1 MVSINIVILG
11 GNLTRDP
18 EVRYTPQGSAVASFG
33 LAVNRS
39 FKTKDGGQKEEVCFV
54 DVETWGRQAE
64 TVGEYL
70 KKGRPV
76 LVEGRLVMDS
86 WEGKDG
92 QKRTRHKVTAMRVQ
106 FLGSRGQ
113 AGPTGPA
120 REPGP
125 GAGEVAPPTNSFEED
140 FSSDEPPAPPAGK
153 GGEKGGED
161 LPF

>member
-1 MVSINIVILG
+1 MVSVNIVILG

-76 LVEGRLVMDS
+76 LVEGSLKLDS

-106 FLGSRGQ
+106 FLGSRG
-113 AGPTGPA
+113 APA
-120 REPGP
+120 AAPAPG
-125 GAGEVAPPTNSFEED
+125 GTEAAP
-140 FSSDEPPAPPAGK
+140 PPAPFEEEFPA
-153 GGEKGGED
+153 EEPASPPANRGGED

>member
-39 FKTKDGGQKEEVCFV
+39 FKTKDGGQKDEVCFV

-113 AGPTGPA
+113 SGQSAPPPA
-120 REPGP
+120 A
-125 GAGEVAPPTNSFEED
+125 GAGGAEVAPPTASFEED
-140 FSSDEPPAPPAGK
+140 FSAEEPSSPPPAR
-153 GGEKGGED
+153 GGGKGGED

>member
-1 MVSINIVILG
+1 MVSVNIVILG

-76 LVEGRLVMDS
+76 LVEGRLMLDS

-106 FLGSRGQ
+106 FLGSRG
-113 AGPTGPA
+113 APA
-120 REPGP
+120 AAPAPG
-125 GAGEVAPPTNSFEED
+125 GAEAAP
-140 FSSDEPPAPPAGK
+140 PPAPFEEEFPAEEPSSPPADR
-153 GGEKGGED
+153 GGEPRGED

>member
-76 LVEGRLVMDS
+76 LVEGRLVPDQATGGPRI
-86 WEGKDG
+86 WKRNDG
-92 QKRTRHKVTAMRVQ
+92 TSAASFEINAATIRSI
-106 FLGSRGQ
+106 GSRGDSEGSASGS
-113 AGPTGPA
+113 AG
-120 REPGP
+120 
-125 GAGEVAPPTNSFEED
+125 FED
-140 FSSDEPPAPPAGK
+140 FGDAELDED
-153 GGEKGGED
+153 EI
-161 LPF
+161 PF

>member
-76 LVEGRLVMDS
+76 LVEGRLMLDS

-106 FLGSRGQ
+106 FLGSRG
-113 AGPTGPA
+113 APA
-120 REPGP
+120 AAPAPG
-125 GAGEVAPPTNSFEED
+125 GAEAAP
-140 FSSDEPPAPPAGK
+140 PPAPFEEEFPAEEPSSPPADR
-153 GGEKGGED
+153 GGEARGEN

>member
-1 MVSINIVILG
+1 MVSVNIVILG

-76 LVEGRLVMDS
+76 LVEGSLKLDS

-106 FLGSRGQ
+106 FLGSR
-113 AGPTGPA
+113 PA
-120 REPGP
+120 PAAAPAPG
-125 GAGEVAPPTNSFEED
+125 GAEAAP
-140 FSSDEPPAPPAGK
+140 PPAPFEEEFPAEEASPPPADR
-153 GGEKGGED
+153 GGEARGED

>member
-39 FKTKDGGQKEEVCFV
+39 FKTKDGGQKDEVCFV

-113 AGPTGPA
+113 SAPA
-120 REPGP
+120 P
-125 GAGEVAPPTNSFEED
+125 AKGESAQEIAPPAAPFEED
-140 FSSDEPPAPPAGK
+140 FPAEEPSSPPPAR

>member
-33 LAVNRS
+33 LAVNRT
-39 FKTKDGGQKEEVCFV
+39 FKTKDGGQKDEVCFV

-92 QKRTRHKVTAMRVQ
+92 TKRTRHKITAMRVQ

-113 AGPTGPA
+113 SGASAPAAGGPA
-120 REPGP
+120 
-125 GAGEVAPPTNSFEED
+125 AEVAPPAAPFEED
-140 FSSDEPPAPPAGK
+140 FSSEEPPSPPQSGAK
-153 GGEKGGED
+153 GGAKGGED